1 MDVVIP
7 LNQYKIMESLK
18 INQLSPVVLDSVYLK
33 DLQVFEKR
41 DYLLKPFDER
51 TLDFF
56 DAFSKNI
63 LSNKQIN
70 YLPEIA
76 ALGFW
81 LRRANLIKLKVENK
95 HLFLSEIYKV
105 SPLGKVF
112 HICPANV
119 DTMFVYSLTVS
130 ALMGNR
136 NILRVSSRMDAPHVI
151 LLFEILNSI
160 LKLEKFELFK
170 SYINVISYS
179 HDDLISSTISTS
191 VNARVIWGG
200 DQTIK
205 TFKKFETSPR
215 TKDIVFSDRVS
226 MLCIDC
232 NSYLK
237 INNDNLNIVLRNF
250 FNDAYTFDQMGCSS
264 PQTIFFV
271 GEKIDYE
278 KCILKFKDD
287 VTEYLINNYQTDLA
301 SISSMKLNRMVDDVL
316 GNVIISQKGNNYV
329 KLLELKEDVDES
341 NLHGCGGGYFYVRN
355 IKSTIFLKNLQNPKT
370 QTISYFGL
378 SEDDKNFLLDLSNGE
393 GIDRIVP
400 LGEALNFNYIWDGYN
415 LFDELSKKVYFR

>member
-1 MDVVIP
+1 
-7 LNQYKIMESLK
+7 MESLK
-18 INQLSPVVLDSVYLK
+18 INQLSPIVLNSVHLK
-33 DLQVFEKR
+33 DLQIFQKR
-41 DYLLKPFDER
+41 DYLLKPFDDI

-81 LRRANLIKLKVENK
+81 LRRANLSKLKVENK

-119 DTMFVYSLTVS
+119 DTMFIYSLTVS
-130 ALMGNR
+130 ALIGNK
-136 NILRVSSRMDAPHVI
+136 NILRVSSRMDAPHVKI
-151 LLFEILNSI
+151 LFEILNSI

-170 SYINVISYS
+170 YYINVISYS
-179 HDDLISSTISTS
+179 HNDLISSKISTS

-237 INNDNLNIVLRNF
+237 IKDNQLNVLLRNF

-271 GEKIDYE
+271 GEKTDYQ
-278 KCILKFKDD
+278 KCIVKFKDD
-287 VTEYLINNYQTDLA
+287 VSEYLENHYQTDLA
-301 SISSMKLNRMVDDVL
+301 SISSMKLNKMVDDVL
-316 GNVIISQKGNNYV
+316 ENVIKSQKGNNYV
-329 KLLELKEDVDES
+329 KLLELKDGVDES

-355 IKSTIFLKNLQNPKT
+355 IKSTNFLKNLQNPKT
-370 QTISYFGL
+370 QTISYYGL
-378 SEDDKNFLLDLSNGE
+378 SEADKNFLFDLSNGE

-415 LFDELSKKVYFR
+415 LFDELSKKVYIKE